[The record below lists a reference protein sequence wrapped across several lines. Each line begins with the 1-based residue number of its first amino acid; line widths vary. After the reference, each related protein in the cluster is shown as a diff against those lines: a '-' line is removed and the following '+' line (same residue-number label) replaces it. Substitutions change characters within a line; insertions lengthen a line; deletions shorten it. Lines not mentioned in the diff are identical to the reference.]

1 MHDLIP
7 WWSNV
12 STSEPDGSMDSVRS
26 TAVSFK
32 NTSDVLADISKSR
45 AADDGYDTMAFG
57 VVFPSILHDW
67 SPLYS
72 VMLARRPGIG

>member
-7 WWSNV
+7 WWSTV
-12 STSEPDGSMDSVRS
+12 SASVRDGSKDPVRS
-26 TAVSFK
+26 TAVSLK
-32 NTSDVLADISKSR
+32 YASDVLADISKSR